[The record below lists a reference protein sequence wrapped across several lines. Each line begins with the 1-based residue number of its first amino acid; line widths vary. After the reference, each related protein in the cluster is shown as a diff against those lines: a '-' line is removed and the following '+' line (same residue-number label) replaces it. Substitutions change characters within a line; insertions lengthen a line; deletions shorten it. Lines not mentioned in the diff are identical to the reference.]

1 MLFMCRRYESD
12 SPSSPTVERVLG
24 RTPAPL
30 VTTSVEDG
38 AAWRCGGN
46 WDEFAAVARDYLT
59 VEPER
64 NTLAIT
70 VLDTVISGRFRDPP
84 PTFGWRRRASS
95 VDGAFLMTPPHELIV
110 VASPEVAASLGRRL
124 RSDRF
129 AVPGVNA
136 EPDVAW
142 AFCSTYLDEST
153 GHAELQTHMLLY
165 RLEELTEP
173 PFRPKGVARAAKG
186 GEFDLCLRWFTEMRA
201 EAGGP
206 VGDQRDL
213 VRVRISGGL
222 VWLWESD
229 DEVVSLAS
237 RAPDAAGVARIGP
250 VYTPPRWRGRGF
262 GSAVTHACAAD
273 ALEQGASAVVLFTD
287 LANPTSNAIYQ
298 AIGFRAIGERVV
310 IGFRADTS

>member
-1 MLFMCRRYESD
+1 MCRRYESD
-12 SPSSPTVERVLG
+12 SPSSPTVECVVG
-24 RTPAPL
+24 RTPEPF
-30 VTTSVEDG
+30 VTASFEEG
-38 AAWRCGGN
+38 ADWQCGDN
-46 WDEFAAVARDYLT
+46 WDEFAAVARGYLT

-70 VLDTVISGRFRDPP
+70 VLDAVVSGRFRDPP
-84 PTFGWRRRASS
+84 PAFGWHRRASS
-95 VDGAFLMTPPHELIV
+95 VDGAFLITPPHELIV
-110 VASPEVAASLGRRL
+110 VASPEVAASLGRQL
-124 RSDRF
+124 RRDHF

-142 AFCSTYLDEST
+142 QFCSTYLDESAD
-153 GHAELQTHMLLY
+153 HAELKTHMLLY
-165 RLEELTEP
+165 RLEELIEP
-173 PFRPKGVARAAKG
+173 PIRAQGVARPAQSE
-186 GEFDLCLRWFTEMRA
+186 EFDLCLGWFTEMRA
-201 EAGGP
+201 EVGGP
-206 VGDQRDL
+206 VGDQREL

-229 DEVVSLAS
+229 DDVVSLAS

-262 GSAVTHACAAD
+262 ASAVTHACAAD
-273 ALEQGASAVVLFTD
+273 ALERGASAVVLFTD

-310 IGFRADTS
+310 IGFSADTG